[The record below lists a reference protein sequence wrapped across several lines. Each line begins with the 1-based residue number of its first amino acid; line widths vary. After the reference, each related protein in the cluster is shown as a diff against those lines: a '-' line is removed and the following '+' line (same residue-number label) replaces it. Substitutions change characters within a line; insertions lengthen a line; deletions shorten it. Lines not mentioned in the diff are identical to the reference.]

1 MDELVYKSLVRY
13 FKVLGE
19 LGYIRYTDVYRL
31 IVLIHLQELINSSA
45 KYFITE
51 NDCRL
56 MQETLYTLTGSTCLI
71 SFPYQ
76 RCSCSG
82 SYTPVTPSPSFDS
95 FTLDIP
101 ASINGSK
108 VYSGNRIAT
117 FSISNINYV
126 AADTLSIIDVT
137 NNKTLASGLSIV
149 SPVTADLGTLTF
161 AGGKSYQ
168 FKATV
173 KGTDGNT
180 YTSPIYTVV
189 CSELVPSISGF
200 SVNITSPQTG
210 DTTITGS
217 KTFTFTITNPETV
230 QANSLSLYV
239 GDTLIANNLSI
250 VSPITQS
257 VTLSMKAGNTYNF
270 KATVKGTDGNTY
282 TSNIYSVVCK
292 SELVPSISGFSVNIT
307 SPQTGDTTITGS
319 KTFTFTITNPET
331 VQANSLSLYVGDTLI
346 ANNLSIVSPI
356 TQSVTLSMKAGNTYN
371 FKATVLGT
379 NGNTYTSNIYS
390 VVCKAVSTVYYGEIN
405 SAAEVTSSVITAGST
420 VDGSTVKTFNAPW
433 DTKVGQFIAIPSVYS
448 LKTIVNSVITS
459 DVWYDATTSIY
470 TEQDMTINNTS
481 YKVYYSIKPMPM
493 GEDGI
498 VTIA

>member
-239 GDTLIANNLSI
+239 GDTLIANNLS
-250 VSPITQS
+250 V
-257 VTLSMKAGNTYNF
+257 
-270 KATVKGTDGNTY
+270 
-282 TSNIYSVVCK
+282 
-292 SELVPSISGFSVNIT
+292 
-307 SPQTGDTTITGS
+307 
-319 KTFTFTITNPET
+319 
-331 VQANSLSLYVGDTLI
+331 
-346 ANNLSIVSPI
+346 VSPI

-448 LKTIVNSVITS
+448 LKTIVNSVIAS

>member
-180 YTSPIYTVV
+180 YTS
-189 CSELVPSISGF
+189 
-200 SVNITSPQTG
+200 
-210 DTTITGS
+210 
-217 KTFTFTITNPETV
+217 
-230 QANSLSLYV
+230 
-239 GDTLIANNLSI
+239 
-250 VSPITQS
+250 
-257 VTLSMKAGNTYNF
+257 
-270 KATVKGTDGNTY
+270 
-282 TSNIYSVVCK
+282 
-292 SELVPSISGFSVNIT
+292 
-307 SPQTGDTTITGS
+307 
-319 KTFTFTITNPET
+319 
-331 VQANSLSLYVGDTLI
+331 
-346 ANNLSIVSPI
+346 
-356 TQSVTLSMKAGNTYN
+356 
-371 FKATVLGT
+371 
-379 NGNTYTSNIYS
+379 NIYS

-420 VDGSTVKTFNAPW
+420 VDGGTVKTFNAPW

-470 TEQDMTINNTS
+470 TEQDMTINNIS